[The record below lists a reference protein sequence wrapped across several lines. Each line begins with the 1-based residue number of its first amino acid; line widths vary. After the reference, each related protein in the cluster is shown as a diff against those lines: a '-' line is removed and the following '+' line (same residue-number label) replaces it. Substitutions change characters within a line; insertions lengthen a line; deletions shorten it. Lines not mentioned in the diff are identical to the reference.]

1 MRLVTAFIGI
11 VCGAVALQAQIV
23 DLEFD
28 PFTQHR
34 IPVHPART
42 LTLQFP
48 EAIDGLDGLGFVF
61 DPATQAGEFL
71 VNHSQGTR
79 FLSIVPLS
87 GNPPPRNLNV
97 IVDGAVIVIAPV
109 MVARAEEAYS
119 VVRFVDPALEAEKE
133 LARQMKELQQK
144 DRLAKIKEVME
155 RQGTEKGQWQ
165 GRITRD
171 GPSASGES
179 SRSGDTFGER
189 SSGSLE
195 VKRLDSPPPKG
206 KPMSS
211 SQMLGVLDTTKLL
224 AGLDEDRLAATVRA
238 MPHVVVSV
246 REDDY
251 ADYGPYKVW
260 IDRVVRIDKHD
271 AIGFAVRI
279 KNRLTKPLRLDPEAF
294 LIRSGE
300 YTYPV
305 TIADVPLTIPAEQTA
320 YGYLLVVGTGKG
332 GRNNLAADGRF
343 RVIMQTLQSGEDFAE
358 SVQRA
363 GNEAGKGGSR

>member
-1 MRLVTAFIGI
+1 M
-11 VCGAVALQAQIV
+11 VCGAVAMQAQIV

-48 EAIDGLDGLGFVF
+48 QPIDGLDGLGFVF

-133 LARQMKELQQK
+133 LARQMKESQQK
-144 DRLAKIKEVME
+144 ERLAKIKEVME
-155 RQGTEKGQWQ
+155 RQGSEKGQWQ
-165 GRITRD
+165 GRISRD
-171 GPSASGES
+171 GPAQNNS
-179 SRSGDTFGER
+179 SRSGDVFGGR
-189 SSGSLE
+189 SGGSLE

-206 KPMSS
+206 KPVSS

-251 ADYGPYKVW
+251 ADYGPYQVW

-271 AIGFAVRI
+271 ALGFAIRI
-279 KNRLTKPLRLDPEAF
+279 DNRLAKPLRLDPEAF

-300 YTYPV
+300 YTFPV
-305 TIADVPLTIPAEQTA
+305 TIADVPLTIPGGETA

-343 RVIMQTLQSGEDFAE
+343 RVIMQTLQSAEDFAE

-363 GNEAGKGGSR
+363 GNEADKGGSR